1 MLKDQKQHYI
11 PEFYQKQWACP
22 DGRLCEY
29 SMRHKGVQGRMTYP
43 AGSGYKPGVYTISG
57 VAPEIANHTET
68 YSSNASIPAQPLH

>member
-29 SMRHKGVQGRMTYP
+29 SMRYKGVQGRMTYP
-43 AGSGYKPGVYTISG
+43 AGSGYKPGV
-57 VAPEIANHTET
+57 
-68 YSSNASIPAQPLH
+68 

>member
-43 AGSGYKPGVYTISG
+43 AGSGYKPGV
-57 VAPEIANHTET
+57 
-68 YSSNASIPAQPLH
+68 